1 MVGDQEIECSLSQ
14 VSPVTVHQKVLR
26 STPQF
31 YDSSFNAI
39 F

>member
-1 MVGDQEIECSLSQ
+1 MVGDQKIECSLSQ
-14 VSPVTVHQKVLR
+14 VSPVTVHQRVLR

-31 YDSSFNAI
+31 YNSSFHVI